1 MERRKRKNKFPV
13 SLICRRGFICLS
25 LICALIIQPY
35 TILAD
40 DSFAQAD
47 SADTAA
53 QNNTADSAHSADVAA
68 QDKAA
73 DSAAQDN
80 AADSVHDAAQ
90 DNAADSAEASANI
103 EDNRK
108 EEAGDSDGV
117 PADSMKSIE
126 DGEDRDNV
134 PEAGSSDVNADAISN
149 VDANVE
155 ANVEANAKAE
165 ADANAKA
172 NSDANTEAEADANTE
187 GDTDANTEVDTTAND
202 DADAEITKA
211 STPVLQSA
219 GDSPAAESEFPSKF
233 DLRDLGRVTPVK
245 QQNPWGTCWAFA
257 ATAAAETSILSAM
270 GKTYAETGLDLSE
283 RHLAWYVAQQ
293 VSENISAS
301 QAGEGLHLYDENPNN
316 ILLYGGK
323 EKCAGTLYAQGIGPV
338 PESEY
343 PYRGSE
349 GKLAYETLLA
359 EKDAYINARI
369 EEYRQAYYFLTE
381 DELRSIAEEDYEAA
395 LSKYAD
401 YDVYSEFDD
410 WTISEADEPGSGRLR
425 GASYTLTDNNVFVYW
440 VNGTDEGID
449 KFGKKPIAEVTIFG
463 EENILYQDS
472 IDQIKA
478 ELTAGHG
485 VSVDIKVNENTFN
498 RETWAHYYDG
508 YMGTT
513 PHGVCIVG
521 WDDDYPA
528 SNFNKTPPGNG
539 AWIVKNS
546 WGSQTDLIPDG
557 LVAPDGTTKDANA
570 GDWGI
575 VDENGLHTGYFY
587 LSYYDLGIGIPESF
601 AFELKENHDQEN
613 ALQLDYMPAS
623 ADEWQHKSEKPVSCA
638 NVFTLEKD
646 MRIDEVATRFS
657 MDDEVPVTGFTVT
670 FDIYR
675 LRDGAV
681 APDDG
686 ELLATC
692 TRDFKYFGYHRVALD
707 APVYTRAGDRLA
719 IVVRQR
725 HTYGDGS
732 TKYVVSAQESLR
744 YRSNPLTR
752 RDPLYGTPVIN
763 EGESFLKIE
772 GVTEKE
778 EASTGGWLDVCA
790 PFTRELL
797 YYMIPTLN
805 SNPDM
810 AEYYESIT
818 VGKPFKNA
826 YTIDNF
832 GIKAF
837 GEKVTLEF
845 VKAVEATCEKAGS
858 LEHWRDPL
866 NDAIFADEYGTKP
879 LTLEDITVS
888 PLGHAWGEPTY
899 TWSGDNSSV
908 TARSICQRENDHV
921 LEETVDTTMTS
932 SASCDKAGKTTWTA
946 LFENGI
952 FTKQTRSVDTE
963 PTCDET
969 EEETVDRQSK
979 SDDSGIR
986 TNTVKTASAA
996 TARKTSDRKTSG
1008 SAATHQTSVH
1018 TADDSD
1024 LAHWFMLFAG
1034 ALACMA
1040 ALFVLHFNRRRV

>member
-1 MERRKRKNKFPV
+1 MTRLTCKEFTMGSRIRKNKYP
-13 SLICRRGFICLS
+13 IIATCRRGFICLS
-25 LICALIIQPY
+25 LICALIIQPHSV
-35 TILAD
+35 LAD
-40 DSFAQAD
+40 DSFALED
-47 SADTAA
+47 SADAAA
-53 QNNTADSAHSADVAA
+53 QNNTV
-68 QDKAA
+68 
-73 DSAAQDN
+73 
-80 AADSVHDAAQ
+80 
-90 DNAADSAEASANI
+90 DSAEASANI
-103 EDNRK
+103 EDDRK
-108 EEAGDSDGV
+108 DEAGDSNGI
-117 PADSMKSIE
+117 PADSMKSAG
-126 DGEDRDNV
+126 GEDERDNV
-134 PEAGSSDVNADAISN
+134 PEAGSSDVNADDNMAASDDEAIVDGEDTQNCISEADSN
-149 VDANVE
+149 
-155 ANVEANAKAE
+155 EANAEANTDVNAE
-165 ADANAKA
+165 ADV
-172 NSDANTEAEADANTE
+172 
-187 GDTDANTEVDTTAND
+187 DTDANTDVDITAND
-202 DADAEITKA
+202 NADTDKTEAAI
-211 STPVLQSA
+211 PVLQSA
-219 GDSPAAESEFPSKF
+219 GDSLTAGEYPSKF
-233 DLRDLGRVTPVK
+233 DLRDLGVVTPVK
-245 QQNPWGTCWAFA
+245 SQDPWGTCWAFA
-257 ATAAAETSILSAM
+257 ATAAAEISILSAM

-343 PYRGSE
+343 PYRGSD
-349 GKLAYETLLA
+349 GKLAYETMLSD
-359 EKDAYINARI
+359 KDAYIETAMAS
-369 EEYRQAYYFLTE
+369 YRQLYKFE
-381 DELRSIAEEDYEAA
+381 DEETLRSWAEEDYENDLARYA
-395 LSKYAD
+395 L
-401 YDVYSEFDD
+401 YDTYSQFDD

-657 MDDEVPVTGFTVT
+657 MEDEVPVTGFTVT

-692 TRDFKYFGYHRVALD
+692 TREFKNFGYHRVALD

-752 RDPLYGTPVIN
+752 RDPVYGTPVIN

-805 SNPDM
+805 LNPDM

-908 TARSICQRENDHV
+908 TARSICQRENDHI

-969 EEETVDRQSK
+969 EEKTADRQSK
-979 SDDSGIR
+979 SDDSGVR

-996 TARKTSDRKTSG
+996 TARKTSG
-1008 SAATHQTSVH
+1008 SAVTHQTSAH
-1018 TADDSD
+1018 TADDAD
-1024 LAHWFMLFAG
+1024 PAHWFMLFAA
-1034 ALACMA
+1034 ALACIA
-1040 ALFVLHFNRRRV
+1040 ALLVLHFNRRRAAGSR

>member
-1 MERRKRKNKFPV
+1 MGSRIRKNKYP
-13 SLICRRGFICLS
+13 IIATCRRGFICLS
-25 LICALIIQPY
+25 LICALIVQPH
-35 TILAD
+35 TVLAD
-40 DSFAQAD
+40 DSFALED
-47 SADTAA
+47 SADAA
-53 QNNTADSAHSADVAA
+53 EQNNTVDSADS
-68 QDKAA
+68 
-73 DSAAQDN
+73 
-80 AADSVHDAAQ
+80 
-90 DNAADSAEASANI
+90 SANI
-103 EDNRK
+103 EDDRK

-117 PADSMKSIE
+117 PADSMKSAG
-126 DGEDRDNV
+126 GEDERDNV
-134 PEAGSSDVNADAISN
+134 PEAGSRDVNADDNMAASDDEAIVDGEDTQNCISEADSN
-149 VDANVE
+149 
-155 ANVEANAKAE
+155 EANAEANTDVNAE
-165 ADANAKA
+165 ADV
-172 NSDANTEAEADANTE
+172 
-187 GDTDANTEVDTTAND
+187 DTDANTDVDITAND
-202 DADAEITKA
+202 NADTDKTEAAI
-211 STPVLQSA
+211 PVLQSA
-219 GDSPAAESEFPSKF
+219 GDSLTAGEYPSKF

-283 RHLAWYVAQQ
+283 RYLAWYVAQQ

-657 MDDEVPVTGFTVT
+657 MEDEVPVTGFTVT

-692 TRDFKYFGYHRVALD
+692 TREFKNFGYHRVALD

-752 RDPLYGTPVIN
+752 RDPVYGTPVIN

-805 SNPDM
+805 LNPDM

-908 TARSICQRENDHV
+908 TARSICQRENDHI

-952 FTKQTRSVDTE
+952 FTKQTRSVNTE
-963 PTCDET
+963 PTCDEK
-969 EEETVDRQSK
+969 EEEIVDRQSE
-979 SDDSGIR
+979 SDNSDIR

-996 TARKTSDRKTSG
+996 AARKTSG
-1008 SAATHQTSVH
+1008 SAVTHQTSAH
-1018 TADDSD
+1018 TADDAD
-1024 LAHWFMLFAG
+1024 PAHWFMLFAG
-1034 ALACMA
+1034 ALACIA
-1040 ALFVLHFNRRRV
+1040 ALLVLHFNRRRAAGSR

>member
-1 MERRKRKNKFPV
+1 MGSRIRKNKYSV
-13 SLICRRGFICLS
+13 IATCRRGFICLS
-25 LICALIIQPY
+25 LICALIIQPHSV
-35 TILAD
+35 LAD
-40 DSFAQAD
+40 DSFALED
-47 SADTAA
+47 SADAA
-53 QNNTADSAHSADVAA
+53 EQNNTVDSADS
-68 QDKAA
+68 
-73 DSAAQDN
+73 
-80 AADSVHDAAQ
+80 
-90 DNAADSAEASANI
+90 SANI
-103 EDNRK
+103 EDDRK

-117 PADSMKSIE
+117 PADSMKSAG
-126 DGEDRDNV
+126 GEDERDNV
-134 PEAGSSDVNADAISN
+134 PEAGSRDVNADDNMAASDDEAIVDGEDTQDSISEEDRN
-149 VDANVE
+149 DAN
-155 ANVEANAKAE
+155 AEANAE
-165 ADANAKA
+165 
-172 NSDANTEAEADANTE
+172 ANTVVNADAEADANT
-187 GDTDANTEVDTTAND
+187 DIDTTAND
-202 DADAEITKA
+202 NADTDKTEAAI
-211 STPVLQSA
+211 PVLQSA
-219 GDSPAAESEFPSKF
+219 EDSPAAESEFPSKF

-657 MDDEVPVTGFTVT
+657 MEDEVPVTGFTVT

-692 TRDFKYFGYHRVALD
+692 TREFKNFGYHRVALD

-752 RDPLYGTPVIN
+752 RDPVYGTPVIN

-805 SNPDM
+805 LNPDM

-908 TARSICQRENDHV
+908 TARSICQRENDHI

-952 FTKQTRSVDTE
+952 FTKQTRSVNTE
-963 PTCDET
+963 PTCDEK
-969 EEETVDRQSK
+969 EEEIVDRQSK
-979 SDDSGIR
+979 SDNSGIC

-996 TARKTSDRKTSG
+996 AARKTSG
-1008 SAATHQTSVH
+1008 SAVTQQTSAH
-1018 TADDSD
+1018 TADDAD
-1024 LAHWFMLFAG
+1024 PDHWFMLFVA
-1034 ALACMA
+1034 ALACIA
-1040 ALFVLHFNRRRV
+1040 ALLVPHFNRRRAAGSR

>member
-1 MERRKRKNKFPV
+1 MGSRIRKNKYSV
-13 SLICRRGFICLS
+13 IATCRRGFICLS
-25 LICALIIQPY
+25 LICALIIQPHSV
-35 TILAD
+35 LAD
-40 DSFAQAD
+40 DSFALED
-47 SADTAA
+47 SADAA
-53 QNNTADSAHSADVAA
+53 EQNNTVDSADS
-68 QDKAA
+68 
-73 DSAAQDN
+73 
-80 AADSVHDAAQ
+80 
-90 DNAADSAEASANI
+90 SANI
-103 EDNRK
+103 EDDRK
-108 EEAGDSDGV
+108 EEAGDIDGV
-117 PADSMKSIE
+117 PADSMKSAG
-126 DGEDRDNV
+126 GEDERDNV
-134 PEAGSSDVNADAISN
+134 PEAGSSDVNADDNMAASDDEAIVDGEDTQNCISEADSN
-149 VDANVE
+149 
-155 ANVEANAKAE
+155 EANAEANTDVNAE
-165 ADANAKA
+165 ADV
-172 NSDANTEAEADANTE
+172 
-187 GDTDANTEVDTTAND
+187 DTDANTDVDITAND
-202 DADAEITKA
+202 NADTDKTEAAI
-211 STPVLQSA
+211 PVLQSA
-219 GDSPAAESEFPSKF
+219 GDFLTAGEYPSKF

-257 ATAAAETSILSAM
+257 ATAAAEISILSAM

-369 EEYRQAYYFLTE
+369 EDYRQAYYFLTE

-657 MDDEVPVTGFTVT
+657 MEDEVPVTGFTVT

-692 TRDFKYFGYHRVALD
+692 TREFKNFGYHRVALD

-752 RDPLYGTPVIN
+752 RDPVYGTPVIN

-805 SNPDM
+805 LNPDM

-866 NDAIFADEYGTKP
+866 NDAIFGDEYGTKP

-908 TARSICQRENDHV
+908 TARSICQRENDHI

-969 EEETVDRQSK
+969 EEKTADRQSK
-979 SDDSGIR
+979 SDDSGVR

-996 TARKTSDRKTSG
+996 AARKTSG
-1008 SAATHQTSVH
+1008 SAVTHQTSAH
-1018 TADDSD
+1018 TADDAD
-1024 LAHWFMLFAG
+1024 PAHWFMLFAG
-1034 ALACMA
+1034 ALACIA
-1040 ALFVLHFNRRRV
+1040 ALLVLHFNRRRAAGSR

>member
-1 MERRKRKNKFPV
+1 MGSRIRKNKYSV
-13 SLICRRGFICLS
+13 IATCRRGFICLS
-25 LICALIIQPY
+25 LICALIIQPHSV
-35 TILAD
+35 LAD
-40 DSFAQAD
+40 DSFALED
-47 SADTAA
+47 SADAAA
-53 QNNTADSAHSADVAA
+53 QNNTVDSADS
-68 QDKAA
+68 
-73 DSAAQDN
+73 
-80 AADSVHDAAQ
+80 
-90 DNAADSAEASANI
+90 SANI
-103 EDNRK
+103 EDDRK

-117 PADSMKSIE
+117 PADSMKSAG
-126 DGEDRDNV
+126 GEDERDNV
-134 PEAGSSDVNADAISN
+134 PEAGSRDVNADDNMAASDDEAIVDGEDTQNCISEADSN
-149 VDANVE
+149 
-155 ANVEANAKAE
+155 EANAEANTDVNAE
-165 ADANAKA
+165 ADV
-172 NSDANTEAEADANTE
+172 
-187 GDTDANTEVDTTAND
+187 DTDANTDVDITAND
-202 DADAEITKA
+202 NADTDKTEAAI
-211 STPVLQSA
+211 PVLQSA
-219 GDSPAAESEFPSKF
+219 GDSLTAGEYPSKF
-233 DLRDLGRVTPVK
+233 DLRNLGRVTPVK

-369 EEYRQAYYFLTE
+369 EDYRQAYYFLTE

-508 YMGTT
+508 YMGTM

-657 MDDEVPVTGFTVT
+657 MEDEVPVTGFTVT

-692 TRDFKYFGYHRVALD
+692 TREFKNFGYHRVALD

-752 RDPLYGTPVIN
+752 RDPVYGTPVIN

-805 SNPDM
+805 LNPDM
-810 AEYYESIT
+810 AEYYESVT

-866 NDAIFADEYGTKP
+866 NNAIFADEYGTKP

-908 TARSICQRENDHV
+908 TARSICQRENDHI

-952 FTKQTRSVDTE
+952 FTKQTRSVDTD

-969 EEETVDRQSK
+969 EEKTADRQSK
-979 SDDSGIR
+979 SDDSGVR

-996 TARKTSDRKTSG
+996 TARKTSG
-1008 SAATHQTSVH
+1008 SAVTHQTSAH
-1018 TADDSD
+1018 TADDAD
-1024 LAHWFMLFAG
+1024 PAHWFMLFAA
-1034 ALACMA
+1034 ALACIA
-1040 ALFVLHFNRRRV
+1040 ALLVLHFNRRRAASSR

>member
-1 MERRKRKNKFPV
+1 MGSRIRKNKYP
-13 SLICRRGFICLS
+13 IIATCRRGFICLS
-25 LICALIIQPY
+25 LICALIVQPH
-35 TILAD
+35 TVLAD
-40 DSFAQAD
+40 DSFALED
-47 SADTAA
+47 SADAA
-53 QNNTADSAHSADVAA
+53 EQNNTVDSADS
-68 QDKAA
+68 
-73 DSAAQDN
+73 
-80 AADSVHDAAQ
+80 
-90 DNAADSAEASANI
+90 SANI
-103 EDNRK
+103 EDDRK

-117 PADSMKSIE
+117 PADSMKSAG
-126 DGEDRDNV
+126 GEDERDNV
-134 PEAGSSDVNADAISN
+134 PEAGSSDVNADDNMAASDDEAIVDGEDTQNCISEADSN
-149 VDANVE
+149 
-155 ANVEANAKAE
+155 EANAEANTDVNAE
-165 ADANAKA
+165 ADV
-172 NSDANTEAEADANTE
+172 
-187 GDTDANTEVDTTAND
+187 DTDANTDVDITAND
-202 DADAEITKA
+202 NADTDKTEAAI
-211 STPVLQSA
+211 PVLQSA
-219 GDSPAAESEFPSKF
+219 GDSLTAGEYPSKF

-257 ATAAAETSILSAM
+257 ATAAAEISILSAM

-369 EEYRQAYYFLTE
+369 EDYRQAYYFLTE

-657 MDDEVPVTGFTVT
+657 MEDEVPVTGFTVT

-692 TRDFKYFGYHRVALD
+692 TREFKNFGYHRVALD

-752 RDPLYGTPVIN
+752 RDPVYGTPVIN

-805 SNPDM
+805 LNPDM

-866 NDAIFADEYGTKP
+866 NDAIFGDEYGTKP

-908 TARSICQRENDHV
+908 TARSICQRENDHI

-963 PTCDET
+963 PTCDEK
-969 EEETVDRQSK
+969 EEEIVDRQSK
-979 SDDSGIR
+979 SDNSGIC

-996 TARKTSDRKTSG
+996 AARKTSG
-1008 SAATHQTSVH
+1008 SAVTHQTSAH
-1018 TADDSD
+1018 TADDAD
-1024 LAHWFMLFAG
+1024 PAHWFMLFAA
-1034 ALACMA
+1034 ALACIA
-1040 ALFVLHFNRRRV
+1040 ALLVLHFNRRRAAGSR

>member
-1 MERRKRKNKFPV
+1 MGSRIRKNKYSV
-13 SLICRRGFICLS
+13 IATCRRGFICLS
-25 LICALIIQPY
+25 LICALIIQPHSV
-35 TILAD
+35 LAD
-40 DSFAQAD
+40 DSFALED
-47 SADTAA
+47 SADAA
-53 QNNTADSAHSADVAA
+53 EQNNTVDSADS
-68 QDKAA
+68 
-73 DSAAQDN
+73 
-80 AADSVHDAAQ
+80 
-90 DNAADSAEASANI
+90 SANI
-103 EDNRK
+103 EDDRK

-117 PADSMKSIE
+117 PADSMKSAG
-126 DGEDRDNV
+126 GEDERDNV
-134 PEAGSSDVNADAISN
+134 SEAGSSDVNADDNMAVSDDEAIVDGEDTQNCISEADSN
-149 VDANVE
+149 
-155 ANVEANAKAE
+155 EANAEANTDVNAE
-165 ADANAKA
+165 ADV
-172 NSDANTEAEADANTE
+172 
-187 GDTDANTEVDTTAND
+187 DTDANTDVDITAND
-202 DADAEITKA
+202 NADTDKTEAAI
-211 STPVLQSA
+211 PVLQSA
-219 GDSPAAESEFPSKF
+219 GDSLTAGEYPSKF

-257 ATAAAETSILSAM
+257 ATAAAEISILSAM

-369 EEYRQAYYFLTE
+369 EDYRQAYYFLTE

-601 AFELKENHDQEN
+601 AFELKENHDQGN

-692 TRDFKYFGYHRVALD
+692 TRDFKNYGYHRVALD

-752 RDPLYGTPVIN
+752 RDPVYGTPVIN

-805 SNPDM
+805 LNPDM

-908 TARSICQRENDHV
+908 TARSICQRENDHI

-952 FTKQTRSVDTE
+952 FTKQTRSVNTE
-963 PTCDET
+963 PTCDEK
-969 EEETVDRQSK
+969 EEEIVDRQSK
-979 SDDSGIR
+979 SDNSGIC

-996 TARKTSDRKTSG
+996 AARKTSG
-1008 SAATHQTSVH
+1008 SAVTHQTSAH
-1018 TADDSD
+1018 TADDAD
-1024 LAHWFMLFAG
+1024 PAHWFMLFAG
-1034 ALACMA
+1034 ALACIA
-1040 ALFVLHFNRRRV
+1040 ALLVLHFNRRRAAGSR

>member
-1 MERRKRKNKFPV
+1 MTRLTCKEFTMGSRIRKNKYSV
-13 SLICRRGFICLS
+13 IATCRRGFICLS
-25 LICALIIQPY
+25 LICALIIQPHSV
-35 TILAD
+35 LAD
-40 DSFAQAD
+40 DSFALED
-47 SADTAA
+47 SADAAA
-53 QNNTADSAHSADVAA
+53 QNNTV
-68 QDKAA
+68 
-73 DSAAQDN
+73 
-80 AADSVHDAAQ
+80 
-90 DNAADSAEASANI
+90 DSAEASANI
-103 EDNRK
+103 EDDRK
-108 EEAGDSDGV
+108 DEAGDSNGI
-117 PADSMKSIE
+117 PADSMKSAG
-126 DGEDRDNV
+126 GEDERDNV
-134 PEAGSSDVNADAISN
+134 PEAGSSDVNADDNMAASDDEAIVDGEDTQNCISEADSN
-149 VDANVE
+149 
-155 ANVEANAKAE
+155 EANAEANTDVNAE
-165 ADANAKA
+165 ADV
-172 NSDANTEAEADANTE
+172 
-187 GDTDANTEVDTTAND
+187 DTDANTDVDITAND
-202 DADAEITKA
+202 NADTDKTEAAI
-211 STPVLQSA
+211 PVLQSA
-219 GDSPAAESEFPSKF
+219 GDSLTAGEYPSKF

-257 ATAAAETSILSAM
+257 ATAAAEISILSAM

-359 EKDAYINARI
+359 EKDAYINDRI

-657 MDDEVPVTGFTVT
+657 MEDEVPVTGFTVT

-692 TRDFKYFGYHRVALD
+692 TREFKNFGYHRVALD

-752 RDPLYGTPVIN
+752 RDPVYGTPVIN

-805 SNPDM
+805 LNPDM

-908 TARSICQRENDHV
+908 TARSICQRENDHI

-969 EEETVDRQSK
+969 EEKTADRQSK
-979 SDDSGIR
+979 SDDSGVR

-996 TARKTSDRKTSG
+996 TARKTSG
-1008 SAATHQTSVH
+1008 SAVTHQTSAH
-1018 TADDSD
+1018 TADDAD
-1024 LAHWFMLFAG
+1024 PAHWFMLFAA
-1034 ALACMA
+1034 ALACIA
-1040 ALFVLHFNRRRV
+1040 ALLVLHFNRRRAAGSR

>member
-1 MERRKRKNKFPV
+1 MGSRIRKNKYSV
-13 SLICRRGFICLS
+13 IATCRRGFICLS
-25 LICALIIQPY
+25 LICALIIQPHSV
-35 TILAD
+35 LAD
-40 DSFAQAD
+40 DSFALED
-47 SADTAA
+47 SADAA
-53 QNNTADSAHSADVAA
+53 EQNNTVDSADS
-68 QDKAA
+68 
-73 DSAAQDN
+73 
-80 AADSVHDAAQ
+80 
-90 DNAADSAEASANI
+90 SANI
-103 EDNRK
+103 EDDRK

-117 PADSMKSIE
+117 PADSMKSAG
-126 DGEDRDNV
+126 GEDERDNV
-134 PEAGSSDVNADAISN
+134 PEAGSRDVNADDNMAASDDEAIVDGEDTQNCISEADSN
-149 VDANVE
+149 
-155 ANVEANAKAE
+155 EANAEANTDVNAE
-165 ADANAKA
+165 ADV
-172 NSDANTEAEADANTE
+172 
-187 GDTDANTEVDTTAND
+187 DTDANTDVDITAND
-202 DADAEITKA
+202 NADTDKTEAAI
-211 STPVLQSA
+211 PVLQSA
-219 GDSPAAESEFPSKF
+219 GDSLTAGEYPSKF

-257 ATAAAETSILSAM
+257 ATAAAEISILSAM

-657 MDDEVPVTGFTVT
+657 MEDEVPVTGFTVT

-692 TRDFKYFGYHRVALD
+692 TREFKNFGYHRVALD

-752 RDPLYGTPVIN
+752 RDPVYGTPVIN

-805 SNPDM
+805 LNPDM

-866 NDAIFADEYGTKP
+866 NDAIFGDEYGTKP

-908 TARSICQRENDHV
+908 TARSICQRENDHI

-952 FTKQTRSVDTE
+952 FTKQTRSVDTDS
-963 PTCDET
+963 TCDET
-969 EEETVDRQSK
+969 EEKTTDRQSK
-979 SDDSGIR
+979 SDDSGVR

-996 TARKTSDRKTSG
+996 AARKTSG
-1008 SAATHQTSVH
+1008 SAVTQQTSAH
-1018 TADDSD
+1018 TADDAD
-1024 LAHWFMLFAG
+1024 PDHWFILFVA
-1034 ALACMA
+1034 ALACIA
-1040 ALFVLHFNRRRV
+1040 ALLVLHFNRRRAAGSR

>member
-1 MERRKRKNKFPV
+1 MGSRIRKNKYSV
-13 SLICRRGFICLS
+13 IATCRRGFICLS
-25 LICALIIQPY
+25 LICALIVQPH
-35 TILAD
+35 TVLAD
-40 DSFAQAD
+40 DSFALED
-47 SADTAA
+47 SADAA
-53 QNNTADSAHSADVAA
+53 EQNNTVDSADS
-68 QDKAA
+68 
-73 DSAAQDN
+73 
-80 AADSVHDAAQ
+80 
-90 DNAADSAEASANI
+90 SANI
-103 EDNRK
+103 EDDRK

-117 PADSMKSIE
+117 PADSMKSAG
-126 DGEDRDNV
+126 GEDERDNV
-134 PEAGSSDVNADAISN
+134 PEAGSSDVNADDNMAASDDEAIVDGEDTQNCISEADSN
-149 VDANVE
+149 
-155 ANVEANAKAE
+155 EANAEANTDVNAE
-165 ADANAKA
+165 ADV
-172 NSDANTEAEADANTE
+172 
-187 GDTDANTEVDTTAND
+187 DTDANTDVDITAND
-202 DADAEITKA
+202 NADTDKTEAAI
-211 STPVLQSA
+211 PVLQSA
-219 GDSPAAESEFPSKF
+219 EDSLTAGEDPSKF

-369 EEYRQAYYFLTE
+369 EDYRQAYYFLTE

-657 MDDEVPVTGFTVT
+657 MEDEVPVTGFTVT

-692 TRDFKYFGYHRVALD
+692 TREFKNFGYHRVALD

-752 RDPLYGTPVIN
+752 RDPVYGTPVIN

-805 SNPDM
+805 LNPDM

-908 TARSICQRENDHV
+908 TARSICQRENDHI

-963 PTCDET
+963 PTCDEK
-969 EEETVDRQSK
+969 EEEIVDRQSK
-979 SDDSGIR
+979 SDNSGIC

-996 TARKTSDRKTSG
+996 TARKTSG
-1008 SAATHQTSVH
+1008 SAVTQQTSAH
-1018 TADDSD
+1018 TADDAD
-1024 LAHWFMLFAG
+1024 PTHWFMLFAG
-1034 ALACMA
+1034 ALACIA
-1040 ALFVLHFNRRRV
+1040 ALLVLHFNRRRAAGSR

>member
-1 MERRKRKNKFPV
+1 MGSRIRKNKYSV
-13 SLICRRGFICLS
+13 IATCRRGFICLS
-25 LICALIIQPY
+25 LICALIIQPHSV
-35 TILAD
+35 LAD
-40 DSFAQAD
+40 DSFALED
-47 SADTAA
+47 SADAA
-53 QNNTADSAHSADVAA
+53 EQNNTVDSADS
-68 QDKAA
+68 
-73 DSAAQDN
+73 
-80 AADSVHDAAQ
+80 
-90 DNAADSAEASANI
+90 SANI
-103 EDNRK
+103 EDDRK

-117 PADSMKSIE
+117 PADSMKSAG
-126 DGEDRDNV
+126 GEDERDNV
-134 PEAGSSDVNADAISN
+134 PEAGSRDVNADDNMAASDDEAIVDGEDTQDSISEEDRN
-149 VDANVE
+149 DAN
-155 ANVEANAKAE
+155 AEANAE
-165 ADANAKA
+165 
-172 NSDANTEAEADANTE
+172 ANTVVNADAEADANT
-187 GDTDANTEVDTTAND
+187 DIDTTAND
-202 DADAEITKA
+202 NADTDKTEAAI
-211 STPVLQSA
+211 PVLQSA
-219 GDSPAAESEFPSKF
+219 EDSPAAESEFPSKF

-257 ATAAAETSILSAM
+257 ATAAAEISILSAM

-657 MDDEVPVTGFTVT
+657 MEDEVPVTGFTVT

-692 TRDFKYFGYHRVALD
+692 TREFKNFGYHRVALD

-752 RDPLYGTPVIN
+752 RDPVYGTPVIN

-805 SNPDM
+805 LNPDM

-879 LTLEDITVS
+879 LTLEDLTVS

-908 TARSICQRENDHV
+908 TARSICQRENDHI

-952 FTKQTRSVDTE
+952 FTKQTRSVNTE
-963 PTCDET
+963 PTCDEK
-969 EEETVDRQSK
+969 EEEIVDRQSK
-979 SDDSGIR
+979 SDDFGVR

-996 TARKTSDRKTSG
+996 TVRKNSD
-1008 SAATHQTSVH
+1008 SAVTQQTSAH
-1018 TADDSD
+1018 TADDAD
-1024 LAHWFMLFAG
+1024 PDHWFILFVA
-1034 ALACMA
+1034 ALACIA
-1040 ALFVLHFNRRRV
+1040 ALLVLHFNRRRAAGSR

>member
-1 MERRKRKNKFPV
+1 MGSRIRKNKYSV
-13 SLICRRGFICLS
+13 IATCRRGFICLS
-25 LICALIIQPY
+25 LICALIVQPH
-35 TILAD
+35 TVLAD
-40 DSFAQAD
+40 DSFALED
-47 SADTAA
+47 SADAA
-53 QNNTADSAHSADVAA
+53 EQNNTVDSADS
-68 QDKAA
+68 
-73 DSAAQDN
+73 
-80 AADSVHDAAQ
+80 
-90 DNAADSAEASANI
+90 SANI
-103 EDNRK
+103 EDDRK
-108 EEAGDSDGV
+108 EEAGDIDGV
-117 PADSMKSIE
+117 PADSMKSAG
-126 DGEDRDNV
+126 GEDERDNV
-134 PEAGSSDVNADAISN
+134 PEAGSSDVNADDNMAASDDEAIVDGEDTQNCISEADSN
-149 VDANVE
+149 
-155 ANVEANAKAE
+155 EANAEANTDVNAE
-165 ADANAKA
+165 ADV
-172 NSDANTEAEADANTE
+172 
-187 GDTDANTEVDTTAND
+187 DTDANTDVDITAND
-202 DADAEITKA
+202 NADTDKTEAAI
-211 STPVLQSA
+211 PVLQSA
-219 GDSPAAESEFPSKF
+219 GDSLTAGEYPSKF

-369 EEYRQAYYFLTE
+369 EDYRQAYYFLTE

-657 MDDEVPVTGFTVT
+657 MEDEVPVTGFTVT

-692 TRDFKYFGYHRVALD
+692 TREFKNFGYHRVALD

-752 RDPLYGTPVIN
+752 RDPVYGTPVIN

-805 SNPDM
+805 LNPDM

-866 NDAIFADEYGTKP
+866 SQAIFADESGMKP
-879 LTLEDITVS
+879 LTQEDLIVS
-888 PLGHAWGEPTY
+888 PLGHVWGEPAY

-908 TARSICQRENDHV
+908 TAKSICQRENDHI

-963 PTCDET
+963 PTCDEK
-969 EEETVDRQSK
+969 EEEIVDRQSK
-979 SDDSGIR
+979 SDNSGIC

-996 TARKTSDRKTSG
+996 AARKTSG
-1008 SAATHQTSVH
+1008 SAVTHQTSAH
-1018 TADDSD
+1018 TADDAD
-1024 LAHWFMLFAG
+1024 PAHWFMLFAG
-1034 ALACMA
+1034 ALACIA
-1040 ALFVLHFNRRRV
+1040 ALLVLHFNRRRAAGSR

>member
-1 MERRKRKNKFPV
+1 MGSRIRKNKYP
-13 SLICRRGFICLS
+13 IIATCRRGFICLS
-25 LICALIIQPY
+25 LICALIIQPHSV
-35 TILAD
+35 LAD
-40 DSFAQAD
+40 DSFALED
-47 SADTAA
+47 SADAA
-53 QNNTADSAHSADVAA
+53 EQNNTVDSADS
-68 QDKAA
+68 
-73 DSAAQDN
+73 
-80 AADSVHDAAQ
+80 
-90 DNAADSAEASANI
+90 SANI
-103 EDNRK
+103 EDDRK

-117 PADSMKSIE
+117 PADSMKSAG
-126 DGEDRDNV
+126 GEDERDNV
-134 PEAGSSDVNADAISN
+134 PEAGSRDVNADDNMAASDDEAIVDGEDTQNCISEADSN
-149 VDANVE
+149 
-155 ANVEANAKAE
+155 EANAEANTDVNAE
-165 ADANAKA
+165 ADV
-172 NSDANTEAEADANTE
+172 
-187 GDTDANTEVDTTAND
+187 DTDANTDVDITAND
-202 DADAEITKA
+202 NADTDKTEAAI
-211 STPVLQSA
+211 PVLQSA
-219 GDSPAAESEFPSKF
+219 GDSLTAGEYPSKF

-257 ATAAAETSILSAM
+257 ATAAAEISILSAM

-369 EEYRQAYYFLTE
+369 EDYRQAYYFLTE

-692 TRDFKYFGYHRVALD
+692 TREFKNFGYHRVALD

-752 RDPLYGTPVIN
+752 RDPVYGTPVIN

-805 SNPDM
+805 LNPDM

-866 NDAIFADEYGTKP
+866 NDAIFGDEYGTKP

-908 TARSICQRENDHV
+908 TARSICQRENDHI

-963 PTCDET
+963 PTCDEK
-969 EEETVDRQSK
+969 EEEIVDRQSK
-979 SDDSGIR
+979 SDNSGIC

-996 TARKTSDRKTSG
+996 AARKTSG
-1008 SAATHQTSVH
+1008 SAVTHQTSAH
-1018 TADDSD
+1018 TADDAD
-1024 LAHWFMLFAG
+1024 PAHWFMLFAG
-1034 ALACMA
+1034 ALACIA
-1040 ALFVLHFNRRRV
+1040 ALLVLHFNRRRAAGSR

>member
-1 MERRKRKNKFPV
+1 MGSRIRKNKYP
-13 SLICRRGFICLS
+13 IIATCRRGFICLS
-25 LICALIIQPY
+25 LICALIVQPH
-35 TILAD
+35 TVLAD
-40 DSFAQAD
+40 DSFALED
-47 SADTAA
+47 SADAA
-53 QNNTADSAHSADVAA
+53 EQNNTVDSADS
-68 QDKAA
+68 
-73 DSAAQDN
+73 
-80 AADSVHDAAQ
+80 
-90 DNAADSAEASANI
+90 SANI
-103 EDNRK
+103 EDDRK

-117 PADSMKSIE
+117 PADSMKSAG
-126 DGEDRDNV
+126 GEDERDNV
-134 PEAGSSDVNADAISN
+134 PEAGSRDVNADDNMAASDDEAIVDGEDTQNCISEADSN
-149 VDANVE
+149 
-155 ANVEANAKAE
+155 EANAEANTDVNAE
-165 ADANAKA
+165 ADV
-172 NSDANTEAEADANTE
+172 
-187 GDTDANTEVDTTAND
+187 DTDANTDVDITAND
-202 DADAEITKA
+202 NADTDKTEAAI
-211 STPVLQSA
+211 PVLQSA
-219 GDSPAAESEFPSKF
+219 GDSLTAGEYPSKF

-338 PESEY
+338 PESED
-343 PYRGSE
+343 PYRGSA
-349 GKLAYETLLA
+349 GNLAYETLLA

-657 MDDEVPVTGFTVT
+657 MEDEVPVTGFTVT

-692 TRDFKYFGYHRVALD
+692 TREFKNFGYHRVALD

-752 RDPLYGTPVIN
+752 RDPVYGTPVIN

-805 SNPDM
+805 LNPDM

-908 TARSICQRENDHV
+908 TARSICQRENDHI

-963 PTCDET
+963 PTCDEK
-969 EEETVDRQSK
+969 EEEIVDRQSK
-979 SDDSGIR
+979 SDNSGIC

-996 TARKTSDRKTSG
+996 AARKTSG
-1008 SAATHQTSVH
+1008 SAVTQQTSAH
-1018 TADDSD
+1018 TADDAD
-1024 LAHWFMLFAG
+1024 PDHWFILFVA
-1034 ALACMA
+1034 ALACIA
-1040 ALFVLHFNRRRV
+1040 ALLVLHFNRRRAAGSR

>member
-1 MERRKRKNKFPV
+1 MGSRIRKNKYP
-13 SLICRRGFICLS
+13 IIATCRRGFICLS
-25 LICALIIQPY
+25 LICSLIIQPHSV
-35 TILAD
+35 LAD
-40 DSFAQAD
+40 DSFALED
-47 SADTAA
+47 SADAA
-53 QNNTADSAHSADVAA
+53 EQNNTVDSADS
-68 QDKAA
+68 
-73 DSAAQDN
+73 
-80 AADSVHDAAQ
+80 
-90 DNAADSAEASANI
+90 SANI
-103 EDNRK
+103 EDDRK

-117 PADSMKSIE
+117 PADSMKSAG
-126 DGEDRDNV
+126 GEDERDNV
-134 PEAGSSDVNADAISN
+134 PEAGSSDVNADDNMAASDDEAIVDGEDTQNCISEADSN
-149 VDANVE
+149 
-155 ANVEANAKAE
+155 EANAEANTDVNAE
-165 ADANAKA
+165 ADV
-172 NSDANTEAEADANTE
+172 
-187 GDTDANTEVDTTAND
+187 DTDANTDVDITAND
-202 DADAEITKA
+202 NADTDKTEAAI
-211 STPVLQSA
+211 PVLQSA
-219 GDSPAAESEFPSKF
+219 EDSPAAESEFPSKF

-257 ATAAAETSILSAM
+257 ATAAAEISILSAM

-283 RHLAWYVAQQ
+283 RYLAWYVAQQ

-369 EEYRQAYYFLTE
+369 EDYRQAYYFLTE

-449 KFGKKPIAEVTIFG
+449 KFGEKPIAEVTIFG

-657 MDDEVPVTGFTVT
+657 MEDEVPVTGFTVT

-692 TRDFKYFGYHRVALD
+692 TREFKNFGYHRVALD

-752 RDPLYGTPVIN
+752 RDPVYGTPVIN

-805 SNPDM
+805 LNPDM

-866 NDAIFADEYGTKP
+866 NDAIFGDEYGTKP

-908 TARSICQRENDHV
+908 TARSICQRENDHI

-952 FTKQTRSVDTE
+952 FTKQTRSVDTD

-969 EEETVDRQSK
+969 EEKTADRQSK
-979 SDDSGIR
+979 SDDSGVR

-996 TARKTSDRKTSG
+996 TARKTSG
-1008 SAATHQTSVH
+1008 SAVTQQTSAH
-1018 TADDSD
+1018 TADDAD
-1024 LAHWFMLFAG
+1024 PDHWFILFVA
-1034 ALACMA
+1034 ALACIA
-1040 ALFVLHFNRRRV
+1040 ALLVLHFNRRRAAGSR

>member
-1 MERRKRKNKFPV
+1 
-13 SLICRRGFICLS
+13 
-25 LICALIIQPY
+25 
-35 TILAD
+35 
-40 DSFAQAD
+40 
-47 SADTAA
+47 
-53 QNNTADSAHSADVAA
+53 
-68 QDKAA
+68 
-73 DSAAQDN
+73 
-80 AADSVHDAAQ
+80 
-90 DNAADSAEASANI
+90 
-103 EDNRK
+103 
-108 EEAGDSDGV
+108 
-117 PADSMKSIE
+117 
-126 DGEDRDNV
+126 
-134 PEAGSSDVNADAISN
+134 
-149 VDANVE
+149 
-155 ANVEANAKAE
+155 
-165 ADANAKA
+165 
-172 NSDANTEAEADANTE
+172 
-187 GDTDANTEVDTTAND
+187 
-202 DADAEITKA
+202 
-211 STPVLQSA
+211 
-219 GDSPAAESEFPSKF
+219 
-233 DLRDLGRVTPVK
+233 
-245 QQNPWGTCWAFA
+245 
-257 ATAAAETSILSAM
+257 
-270 GKTYAETGLDLSE
+270 
-283 RHLAWYVAQQ
+283 
-293 VSENISAS
+293 
-301 QAGEGLHLYDENPNN
+301 
-316 ILLYGGK
+316 
-323 EKCAGTLYAQGIGPV
+323 
-338 PESEY
+338 
-343 PYRGSE
+343 
-349 GKLAYETLLA
+349 
-359 EKDAYINARI
+359 
-369 EEYRQAYYFLTE
+369 
-381 DELRSIAEEDYEAA
+381 
-395 LSKYAD
+395 
-401 YDVYSEFDD
+401 
-410 WTISEADEPGSGRLR
+410 
-425 GASYTLTDNNVFVYW
+425 
-440 VNGTDEGID
+440 
-449 KFGKKPIAEVTIFG
+449 
-463 EENILYQDS
+463 
-472 IDQIKA
+472 
-478 ELTAGHG
+478 
-485 VSVDIKVNENTFN
+485 
-498 RETWAHYYDG
+498 
-508 YMGTT
+508 MGTT

-657 MDDEVPVTGFTVT
+657 MEDEVPVTGFTVT

-692 TRDFKYFGYHRVALD
+692 TREFKNFGYHRVALD

-719 IVVRQR
+719 IVVRQC

-752 RDPLYGTPVIN
+752 RDPVYGTPVIN

-805 SNPDM
+805 LNPDM
-810 AEYYESIT
+810 AEYYASIT

-866 NDAIFADEYGTKP
+866 SKAIFADESGIKP
-879 LTLEDITVS
+879 LTQEDLIVS
-888 PLGHAWGEPTY
+888 PLGHVWGEPTY

-908 TARSICQRENDHV
+908 TARSICQRENDHI

-952 FTKQTRSVDTE
+952 FTKQTRSVDTD

-969 EEETVDRQSK
+969 EEKTADRQSK
-979 SDDSGIR
+979 SDDSGVR

-996 TARKTSDRKTSG
+996 TARKTSG
-1008 SAATHQTSVH
+1008 SAVTHQTSAH
-1018 TADDSD
+1018 TADDAD
-1024 LAHWFMLFAG
+1024 PAHWFMLCAA
-1034 ALACMA
+1034 ALACIA
-1040 ALFVLHFNRRRV
+1040 ALLVLHFNRRRAAGSR